1 MAKKARKPAKKAAR
15 KPAKKAVKKAV
26 KKPAKKVAKKAAKK
40 PAKKAQ
46 PQAMPKPRHGEFMWN
61 ELMTR
66 DDERALEF
74 FNKVLGWT
82 HSDWP
87 MGDGKT
93 PYRLVKTPGGG
104 EHGIAGMMKMTE
116 PEFPPQ
122 VPPHWMSYIAVDNV
136 DQRAELA
143 KQHGGQLVHG
153 PMDIP
158 NVGRFCIVCDP
169 TGATVAFMT
178 PQGGTA

>member
-15 KPAKKAVKKAV
+15 KPAKKAVKNAA

-40 PAKKAQ
+40 PAKKAE

-87 MGDGKT
+87 MGDGKA
-93 PYRLVKTPGGG
+93 PYRLLKCGGDKSV
-104 EHGIAGMMKMTE
+104 AGMMKMTE

-136 DQRAELA
+136 DKRAELA
-143 KQHGGQLVHG
+143 KQHGGQIVHG

-158 NVGRFCIVCDP
+158 QVGRFCIVCDP
-169 TGATVAFMT
+169 TGAMVAFMT